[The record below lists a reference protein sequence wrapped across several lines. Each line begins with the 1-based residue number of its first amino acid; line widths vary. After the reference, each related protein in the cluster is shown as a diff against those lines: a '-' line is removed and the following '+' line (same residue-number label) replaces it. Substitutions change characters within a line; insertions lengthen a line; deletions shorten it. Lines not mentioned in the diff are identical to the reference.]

1 MRETNQIVTMMT
13 NADETRENQRATGFA
28 GAPDA
33 RLPALIVQ
41 WLRTRL
47 FEIVILFWSL
57 LFGIAIMTFFKIRRS
72 PEHVR
77 WVVRFWSA
85 GFLSAARWIVGVR
98 YTVEGRE
105 NIPGRPVIFVGN
117 HQSYWE
123 SIAFTA
129 LIPDINIITKAG
141 AMDIPVFG
149 WGLRHAP
156 MIPVHR
162 DRRGGNLRRI
172 IRQARNSLAE
182 GRSILIFPEG
192 GRVRPG
198 GTRAYQ
204 RSLRLLY
211 AKCEVDIVPF
221 AHNAGLCWTKG
232 FAAKTPGLI
241 TLRFYPPVAPGMDP
255 ETAADQIERLLN
267 REKDALMDQAL
278 HGP

>member
-1 MRETNQIVTMMT
+1 M
-13 NADETRENQRATGFA
+13 AKSA
-28 GAPDA
+28 GDPDA
-33 RLPALIVQ
+33 RSPTPPALMLQ

-57 LFGIAIMTFFKIRRS
+57 LFGLAIMTFFKIRRS
-72 PEHVR
+72 PAHVR
-77 WVVRFWSA
+77 WVVRLWSV
-85 GFLSAARWIVGVR
+85 GFLSAGRWIVGVR
-98 YTVEGRE
+98 YTIEGRE
-105 NIPGRPVIFVGN
+105 NIPERSVIFVGN

-129 LIPDINIITKAG
+129 LFPNLNIVTKAR

-156 MIPVHR
+156 MIPVYR
-162 DRRGGNLRRI
+162 DRRGSNLRRI
-172 IRQARNSLAE
+172 IRQARDSLAE

-198 GTRAYQ
+198 GTRAYK

-211 AKCEVDIVPF
+211 AECGVDIVPF
-221 AHNAGLCWTKG
+221 AHNAGLFWTKG
-232 FAAKTPGLI
+232 FTAKTPGLI

-255 ETAADQIERLLN
+255 ETVADRIEGLLN

-278 HGP
+278 HGA